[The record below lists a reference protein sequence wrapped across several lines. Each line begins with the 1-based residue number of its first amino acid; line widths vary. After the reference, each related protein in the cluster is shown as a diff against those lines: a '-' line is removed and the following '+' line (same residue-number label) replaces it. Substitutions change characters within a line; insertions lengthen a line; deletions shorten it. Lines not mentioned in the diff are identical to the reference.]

1 MAEDPLSY
9 FSRGLSKLNA
19 LWLRSTYPF
28 NNFGHRTSLHYSCEI
43 SRSIAKFIS
52 LGDDVY
58 LAQDVWVNVSCDLTE
73 QGARVEFGNGCRIG
87 RRSVISCK
95 NRIVLRDHVLFA
107 PNVLIMDHNHEY
119 SDISTPITHQGI
131 TAGGS
136 IRIEE
141 NCWLGYGSVVLCTRG
156 ELTIGRN
163 SVIGANSVVTKSVPA
178 YSIVGGNPA
187 RLVKRYDLESKSWV
201 KI

>member
-1 MAEDPLSY
+1 
-9 FSRGLSKLNA
+9 
-19 LWLRSTYPF
+19 
-28 NNFGHRTSLHYSCEI
+28 
-43 SRSIAKFIS
+43 
-52 LGDDVY
+52 
-58 LAQDVWVNVSCDLTE
+58 
-73 QGARVEFGNGCRIG
+73 
-87 RRSVISCK
+87 
-95 NRIVLRDHVLFA
+95 
-107 PNVLIMDHNHEY
+107 MDHNHEY

-178 YSIVGGNPA
+178 YSIVGENPA